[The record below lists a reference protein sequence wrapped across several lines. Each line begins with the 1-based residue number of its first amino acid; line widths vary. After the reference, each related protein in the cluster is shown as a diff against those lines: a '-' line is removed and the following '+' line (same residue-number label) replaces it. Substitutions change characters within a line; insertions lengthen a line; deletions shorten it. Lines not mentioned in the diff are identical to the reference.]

1 MKDKKEN
8 KLLKVVAGT
17 TLVAAIG
24 VAMLSGT
31 YAKYTSAAAGTDTA
45 RVAKWTFEVEG
56 TDIAKSETFTKNL
69 FDTITNTDGTAETA
83 VKETDGS
90 LIAPGTMGKFNLAIE
105 NKSEVTASYTVA
117 YEVTFSDGKTIPL
130 EFTNDVDEAGK
141 VKADA
146 TWHTDISEVNQ
157 AATEVTYGATAT
169 SKTVYWRW
177 AFEDTT
183 DDNAKQ
189 TRDIS
194 DTGLATTGTDVT
206 ATLKAT
212 VTATQKD

>member
-1 MKDKKEN
+1 MKLKKEN

-17 TLVAAIG
+17 TLVAGIG
-24 VAMLSGT
+24 VTLLTGT
-31 YAKYTSAAAGTDTA
+31 YAKYTSTGAGTDTA
-45 RVAKWTFEVEG
+45 RVAKWEFDVES
-56 TDIAKSETFTKNL
+56 TDIATSETFTKNL
-69 FDTITNTDGTAETA
+69 FDTITNTDGTTENA

-105 NKSEVTASYTVA
+105 NKSEVTANYTVA

-130 EFTNDVDEAGK
+130 EFTNDVDDQGK
-141 VKADA
+141 VRADA
-146 TWHTDISEVNQ
+146 TWHTDIADVNQ
-157 AATEVTYGATAT
+157 GATEVAYGATTT
-169 SKTVYWRW
+169 SNTVYWRW

-183 DDNAKQ
+183 SDENKTARDN
-189 TRDIS
+189 S
-194 DTGLATTGTDVT
+194 DTTLGTSTTDVI